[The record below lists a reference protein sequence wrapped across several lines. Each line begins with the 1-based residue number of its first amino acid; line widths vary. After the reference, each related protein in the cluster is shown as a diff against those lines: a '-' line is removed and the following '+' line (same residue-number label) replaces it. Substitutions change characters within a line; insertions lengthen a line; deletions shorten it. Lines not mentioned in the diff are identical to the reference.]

1 MLAWQLRSRLLISLR
16 TAKWLSLLL
25 FLLSSLSW
33 AYSQEQH
40 CKALVIYKEANLEPI
55 QGQREVLQV
64 LNNRIAAHHSSCIK
78 EISKA
83 GQWSFY
89 SKYVTFKADRKQL
102 TQYTEV
108 TKLVPLFPEATHFH
122 AQRVR
127 PKWAR
132 KMKYLGKVGHHYF
145 YTLRRE

>member
-1 MLAWQLRSRLLISLR
+1 MISLR
-16 TAKWLSLLL
+16 IVKWLRMLCILL
-25 FLLSSLSW
+25 FLLSSSSW
-33 AYSQEQH
+33 AFSQEQH

-64 LNNRIAAHHSSCIK
+64 LNNRIVANHSSCIK

-102 TQYTEV
+102 TQYIEV
-108 TKLVPLFPEATHFH
+108 IKLAPLFPETSHFH
-122 AQRVR
+122 NQRVR
-127 PKWAR
+127 PKWTR
-132 KMKYLGKVGHHYF
+132 KMKLLGKVGHHYF
-145 YTLRRE
+145 YTIRREE

>member
-1 MLAWQLRSRLLISLR
+1 MTSLKIVKSCLL
-16 TAKWLSLLL
+16 TLLL
-25 FLLSSLSW
+25 CYSSYALALSSAS
-33 AYSQEQH
+33 ASKASSERS
-40 CKALVIYKEANLEPI
+40 CKALVIYKEANLEPL

-64 LNNRIAAHHSSCIK
+64 LNNRIAANHSSCVK

-89 SKYVTFKADRKQL
+89 SKYVTFKVDKKQL
-102 TQYTEV
+102 TQYSEV
-108 TKLVPLFPEATHFH
+108 IKLAPLFPEASHFH
-122 AQRVR
+122 NQRVR

-145 YTLRRE
+145 YTFRRDG